1 MSVTFSGTKVDTSV
15 EWGCRSVR
23 LPNETEDDIG
33 FNMANMNAIA
43 FMRLLEIPNPEECYG
58 SLPIGEMAK
67 LVQKARA
74 SFDYRVDALCRPSF
88 DKQGTTGPRIISQ
101 GIDASYFTRRLEEFA
116 NLVADYIEA
125 GADTITWG

>member
-33 FNMANMNAIA
+33 FNLANVNACA
-43 FMRLLEIPNPEECYG
+43 FLRLLEVPDPDGPYG

-74 SFDYRVDALCRPSF
+74 SFDYRVDALCRDSI
-88 DKQGTTGPRIISQ
+88 DTQGTRGPRIISQ
-101 GIDASYFTRRLEEFA
+101 GIDEAYFTRRLEEFA

-125 GADTITWG
+125 GADHISWG